1 MIAVLREATRRVVT
15 ALLVLLVSAYRVGL
29 APHLGPCCRY
39 EPSCSAYALEALRVH
54 GPWRGVVLGARRV
67 LRCHPFR
74 AGGYDPVPEPPSP
87 RALPRRGDSFPRG
100 IGGSVGP

>member
-1 MIAVLREATRRVVT
+1 MRRVVT
-15 ALLVLLVSAYRVGL
+15 TLLVLLVSAYRVGL

-54 GPWRGVVLGARRV
+54 GPWRGVGLAARRV

-74 AGGYDPVPEPPSP
+74 AGGYDPVPDPLPPSGP
-87 RALPRRGDSFPRG
+87 PTRSDSFPWG